1 VTVLYVEQTTNR
13 MQKKNAFKNITKY
26 FGLQRKKMLF
36 LLAKESTALIL
47 VMATV
52 YKFRGLLLFK
62 LSVLY
67 LATLLRGQVAVYNFY
82 AVLPATI

>member
-1 VTVLYVEQTTNR
+1 
-13 MQKKNAFKNITKY
+13 
-26 FGLQRKKMLF
+26 MLF
-36 LLAKESTALIL
+36 LLATESTGLIL

-52 YKFRGLLLFK
+52 HKFRGLLLFK

-67 LATLLRGQVAVYNFY
+67 LATVLRPVAVYNFY